1 PRSARGAAR
10 RGGDPHGGLHVFS
23 THTSALGCQVERAAA
38 IVRTWRGAMPAVLMG
53 DLNGADTTP
62 WIAALSDG
70 GLVDAFRSANPAAPG
85 PTTWQRIDGPAST
98 ARRRIDYI
106 FVLPGTV
113 TPGTVCESR
122 VVLDRPGRRI
132 DGSPLW

>member
-1 PRSARGAAR
+1 
-10 RGGDPHGGLHVFS
+10 
-23 THTSALGCQVERAAA
+23 
-38 IVRTWRGAMPAVLMG
+38 MPAVLMG

-132 DGSPLW
+132 DGSPLWPSDHYGVLAEISLAGERRGTALACRRPGGAAAVADGGR